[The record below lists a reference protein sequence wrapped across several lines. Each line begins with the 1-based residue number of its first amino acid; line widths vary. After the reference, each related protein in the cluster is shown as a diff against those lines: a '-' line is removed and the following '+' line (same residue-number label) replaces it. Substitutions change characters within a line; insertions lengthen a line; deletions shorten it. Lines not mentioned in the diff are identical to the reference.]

1 MWQSICGQQLGS
13 IWGHGALVAPD
24 WSADWL
30 HREATAWLDV
40 RARAKDVLI
49 AWFMFRLWVA
59 PRPEVMPV
67 GEVAAGRA

>member
-1 MWQSICGQQLGS
+1 
-13 IWGHGALVAPD
+13 
-24 WSADWL
+24 
-30 HREATAWLDV
+30 V